1 MAFTRIHHVGMVT
14 SDLEMARNLF
24 CNGFGLS
31 VDEHRTPWPGDE
43 SSGPVTSVE
52 FPIGKIRILTNG
64 VNCQQIL
71 PTIEAENL
79 LHRRDVLQ
87 GKQAQQLQ

>member
-14 SDLEMARNLF
+14 SDLEVARNLF

-43 SSGPVTSVE
+43 NSGPVTSVE
-52 FPIGKIRILTNG
+52 FPIGEIRVLWKV
-64 VNCQQIL
+64 VNCHHFL
-71 PTIEAENL
+71 PTIEPENS